1 MSLYDKWNELKEDR
15 ERKKYFRS
23 NNDLYLDKARWIKT
37 IVSGLLAAILAGI
50 VIYYVSTL
58 LNITSSIFY
67 IVLGYTV
74 ASVINQVSG
83 VESNQMGILAAIL
96 TFVGSVVSVLFGLI
110 MVVYE
115 FGMPIASIF
124 SILLSIPSF
133 LFSDLFLLICIIIG
147 CFVAYSQAS

>member
-1 MSLYDKWNELKEDR
+1 
-15 ERKKYFRS
+15 
-23 NNDLYLDKARWIKT
+23 
-37 IVSGLLAAILAGI
+37 
-50 VIYYVSTL
+50 L

>member
-1 MSLYDKWNELKEDR
+1 
-15 ERKKYFRS
+15 
-23 NNDLYLDKARWIKT
+23 
-37 IVSGLLAAILAGI
+37 
-50 VIYYVSTL
+50 
-58 LNITSSIFY
+58 
-67 IVLGYTV
+67 
-74 ASVINQVSG
+74 
-83 VESNQMGILAAIL
+83 MGILAAIL